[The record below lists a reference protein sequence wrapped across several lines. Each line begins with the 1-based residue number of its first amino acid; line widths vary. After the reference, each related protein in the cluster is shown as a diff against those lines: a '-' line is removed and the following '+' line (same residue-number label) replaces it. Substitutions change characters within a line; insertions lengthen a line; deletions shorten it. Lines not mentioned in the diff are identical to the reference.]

1 VQMSKTVFVDV
12 DTQVDFMRSD
22 GALYVP
28 DAERIIPDLK
38 KLIDAAVKKAIPII
52 STADNH
58 REDDEEM
65 KQFPPHCIGGTP
77 GQKKIPETTTSGLIN
92 LPNRPY
98 PGDLST
104 IFDHYDQ
111 VVLEANTLDKFSNCN
126 TDPLIRKLFADEYF
140 VFGVAT
146 EYCVRLMVLG
156 LLDRGKKVTLLTDA
170 VKPIQEAAGKA
181 AIDEVIQHGAKL
193 ASASE
198 VISRLDAASPR

>member
-1 VQMSKTVFVDV
+1 VQTSKTVFIDV
-12 DTQVDFMRSD
+12 DTQVDFMHAD

-28 DAERIIPDLK
+28 DAEQIIPNLK
-38 KLIDAAVKKAIPII
+38 KLVDAAVKKGIPII

-58 REDDEEM
+58 REDDQEM

-77 GQKKIPETTTSGLIN
+77 GQKKVPETTTCGLIN

-126 TDPLIRKLFADEYF
+126 TDPLIGKLFAEEFF

-156 LLDRGKKVTLLTDA
+156 LLDRDNKVTVITDA
-170 VKPIQEAAGKA
+170 VKPIEDAAGRS
-181 AIDEVIQHGAKL
+181 AIDEMIQHGAKL
-193 ASASE
+193 ASTSE